1 MIEFFVPGVAVGK
14 GSARTFMNPKT
25 QKAVF
30 TPASKGTKV
39 WQTRV
44 AYWAMPL
51 APPEPWGGAVG
62 VKATFIMLR
71 PKSKE
76 GQARKFPTVSPD
88 CDKLLRTILDA
99 LTKIFYVD
107 DKQVCSVEGAKQYGE
122 RPGVLVQIWELERGL
137 TLK

>member
-1 MIEFFVPGVAVGK
+1 MIEFFVPGIPVGK
-14 GSARTFMNPKT
+14 GSGRTFINPKT

-51 APPEPWGGAVG
+51 APPEPWPGAVA
-62 VKATFIMLR
+62 VKATFISTR

-76 GQARKFPTVSPD
+76 GQARQYPTVSPD
-88 CDKLLRTILDA
+88 CDKLLRTVLDA
-99 LTKIFYVD
+99 LTYIFYVD
-107 DKQVCSVEGAKQYGE
+107 DKQVVDIHGFKQYGVQ
-122 RPGVLVQIWELERGL
+122 PGVLIQVWQL
-137 TLK
+137 